1 MAKTLEKKKQT
12 KSVSIKTVKEK
23 LRALHQL
30 QLIDSEIDR
39 IRTVRGELPL
49 EIQDLKDSIEGLTK
63 KVEKV
68 NQEIDSEKEISN
80 LNSKQI
86 LDSNELIKKYK
97 KQLENIKNN
106 REFVSLTK
114 EIEFQTLE
122 IELSEKK
129 IKNSEAN
136 LIFHNQR
143 FSELN
148 EKLKA
153 RKDELAE
160 KSSEL
165 DEIVK
170 ETEKEEE
177 ALLKKS
183 EKAKKVIDDRLLSY
197 YQRIRS
203 NVKNGLAVVSI
214 EREACGGCFNKIPPQ
229 KQLDVR
235 LHKKIITCEHCGRI
249 LIDEEALYSD
259 N

>member
-1 MAKTLEKKKQT
+1 MAKTLEKNKQK
-12 KSVSIKTVKEK
+12 KSVSVKTVKEK

-49 EIQDLKDSIEGLTK
+49 EIEDLQNSVSAFTK
-63 KVEKV
+63 RIEKV
-68 NQEIDSEKEISN
+68 NYEIDSENEIKAKN
-80 LNSKQI
+80 TNQI
-86 LDSNELIKKYK
+86 AESNELIKKYK

-136 LIFHNQR
+136 LLHHTEKLNG
-143 FSELN
+143 LN
-148 EKLKA
+148 EDLNL
-153 RKDELAE
+153 RKEELDK
-160 KSSEL
+160 KSGEL
-165 DEIVK
+165 DEIIK

-183 EKAKKVIDDRLLSY
+183 QKAKKVIDDRLLAY
-197 YQRIRS
+197 YEKIRS
-203 NVKNGLAVVSI
+203 NVANGLAVVSI
-214 EREACGGCFNKIPPQ
+214 ERDACGGCFNRIPPQ
-229 KQLDVR
+229 RQLDVK

-249 LIDEEALYSD
+249 LIDEEELYKND
-259 N
+259 